1 MKNLYI
7 LIAFYF
13 LLNSCGTIGDAGKVM
28 RNEKTKTTDE
38 FLVKKRNPLVLPP
51 NYENIPEPGSISN
64 KKDNSEEENIK
75 KILKAPRIEDVSKN
89 KPSSIEESIIDRIR
103 K

>member
-1 MKNLYI
+1 MKNLKI
-7 LIAFYF
+7 FIAVYF
-13 LLNSCGTIGDAGKVM
+13 LLVSCGTLGEAGKVM

-51 NYENIPEPGSISN
+51 DYENVPEPGSIST
-64 KKDNSEEENIK
+64 KSENSEEESIK
-75 KILKAPRIEDVSKN
+75 KILKAPKTEDASKK
-89 KPSSIEESIIDRIR
+89 KPSSIEETIIDRIR